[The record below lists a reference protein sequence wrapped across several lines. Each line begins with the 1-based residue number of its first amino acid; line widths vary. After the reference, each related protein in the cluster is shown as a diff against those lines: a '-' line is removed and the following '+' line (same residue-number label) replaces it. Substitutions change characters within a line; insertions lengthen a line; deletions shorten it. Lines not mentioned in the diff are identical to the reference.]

1 MALLHCYLF
10 FFTFFLLLFWC
21 RGLDLDG
28 NKYRK
33 IVVLSKFLVA
43 FVCLSLGF
51 ISFLLV

>member
-10 FFTFFLLLFWC
+10 FRLLFWC
-21 RGLDLDG
+21 RGLDLDD
-28 NKYRK
+28 NKYRT